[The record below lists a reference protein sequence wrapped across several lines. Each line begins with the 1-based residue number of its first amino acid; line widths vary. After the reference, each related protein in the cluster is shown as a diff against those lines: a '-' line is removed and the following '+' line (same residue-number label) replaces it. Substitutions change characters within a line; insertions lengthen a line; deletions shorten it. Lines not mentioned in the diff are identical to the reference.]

1 MMDETTKRA
10 RWHPS
15 GLRTWLLKRRAQD
28 GGEVLA
34 RIESAGDGYVWW
46 LETSPAAR
54 YTCRSFYAA
63 QRRARAALIDE
74 ARR

>member
-1 MMDETTKRA
+1 MMDETTRRA

-15 GLRTWLLKRRAQD
+15 GPRAWLLKRRAQD

-46 LETSPAAR
+46 LEAEPHKR

-63 QRRARAALIDE
+63 QRRVRAALDE